1 MTKEKERSYHSPMV
15 ALLKIIIAILLSVL
29 VLALAYGFYRT
40 WKTGSLEDYDRFQQ
54 GMVPSVMPE
63 GLWKGTALGLGE
75 VSWKGKKF
83 FKSGT
88 GINLIGEEEKF
99 PFLFSRA
106 ASITDSSKEVIR
118 LDYNQPENPF
128 WLRVIVDE
136 MVSTAENQFLGIVY
150 IKVIPGVPFRMG
162 CFTLTK

>member
-1 MTKEKERSYHSPMV
+1 MKI
-15 ALLKIIIAILLSVL
+15 LLKIFLLIV

-40 WKTGSLEDYDRFQQ
+40 WKTGSSEDYDRFQQ
-54 GMVPSVMPE
+54 GMVPEAMPE
-63 GLWKGTALGLGE
+63 GLWKGAALGLGE

-83 FKSGT
+83 STSGT

-118 LDYNQPENPF
+118 LDYNQRENPF
-128 WLRVIVDE
+128 WLRFIVDE
-136 MVSTAENQFLGIVY
+136 MVSTGENQFLGIVY
-150 IKVIPGVPFRMG
+150 INVIPRLPFRMG
-162 CFTLTK
+162 YFTLTK

>member
-1 MTKEKERSYHSPMV
+1 MTKEKKRSYHSRMV
-15 ALLKIIIAILLSVL
+15 AFLKII
-29 VLALAYGFYRT
+29 LALLLLTIILALGYGFYRT
-40 WKTGSLEDYDRFQQ
+40 WKTGWSEDYDRFQQ

-88 GINLIGEEEKF
+88 GINLVGEEEKF
-99 PFLFSRA
+99 PFRFSKEM
-106 ASITDSSKEVIR
+106 SIKDGKKEVIR

-128 WLRVIVDE
+128 WLRFIVDE
-136 MVSTAENQFLGIVY
+136 MVSTGENQFLGIVY
-150 IKVIPGVPFRMG
+150 IKVIPWLPFRMG
-162 CFTLTK
+162 YFTLTK